1 MNIKIKKKIL
11 VCMLWLCAIACFT
24 GFPWIFFSWD
34 VIHSY
39 MGIHDIPSDLT
50 IVLFREE
57 CLFFGFFC
65 IYFLFLRNIE
75 KYKGLISFCSFLVAF
90 MGGFMY
96 LLKLH
101 GADVNI
107 HVVTN
112 NNKVYRIMICDVNNI
127 DERAIQIR
135 FNRLCEQFV
144 NNSKYSSLP
153 LEEYMIPDDEDISYE
168 ITVHK
173 KRYEA
178 VFYQKTDETFMAKQI
193 EAAFPQYTKEQLAN
207 PSEELRAEIVNFVT
221 QYISKKAVWFMINE
235 RLGKYC
241 ITMYYDNE
249 YNNANGE
256 DL

>member
-1 MNIKIKKKIL
+1 MKKLLSIT
-11 VCMLWLCAIACFT
+11 ML
-24 GFPWIFFSWD
+24 
-34 VIHSY
+34 
-39 MGIHDIPSDLT
+39 
-50 IVLFREE
+50 
-57 CLFFGFFC
+57 
-65 IYFLFLRNIE
+65 
-75 KYKGLISFCSFLVAF
+75 LISSLFIYAQQDVTKFLGIPVDGSKSE
-90 MGGFMY
+90 MIQK
-96 LLKLH
+96 LKAKGYTSSPLDKDVLVGEFN

-193 EAAFPQYTKEQLAN
+193 EAAFAIYKRTTCES
-207 PSEELRAEIVNFVT
+207 SEELRAEIVNFVT
-221 QYISKKAVWFMINE
+221 QYISKKLFG
-235 RLGKYC
+235 L
-241 ITMYYDNE
+241 
-249 YNNANGE
+249 
-256 DL
+256 

>member
-1 MNIKIKKKIL
+1 
-11 VCMLWLCAIACFT
+11 ML
-24 GFPWIFFSWD
+24 
-34 VIHSY
+34 
-39 MGIHDIPSDLT
+39 
-50 IVLFREE
+50 
-57 CLFFGFFC
+57 
-65 IYFLFLRNIE
+65 
-75 KYKGLISFCSFLVAF
+75 LISSLFIYAQQDVTKFLGIPVDGSKSE
-90 MGGFMY
+90 MIQK
-96 LLKLH
+96 LKAKGYTSSPLDKDVLVGEFN
-101 GADVNI
+101 GAAVNI

>member
-1 MNIKIKKKIL
+1 
-11 VCMLWLCAIACFT
+11 ML
-24 GFPWIFFSWD
+24 
-34 VIHSY
+34 
-39 MGIHDIPSDLT
+39 
-50 IVLFREE
+50 
-57 CLFFGFFC
+57 
-65 IYFLFLRNIE
+65 
-75 KYKGLISFCSFLVAF
+75 LISSLFIYAQQDVTKFLGIPVDGSKSE
-90 MGGFMY
+90 MIQK
-96 LLKLH
+96 LKAKGYTSSPLDKDVLVGEFN

-193 EAAFPQYTKEQLAN
+193 EAAFPHYTKEQLAN

-241 ITMYYDNE
+241 STMYYDNE

>member
-1 MNIKIKKKIL
+1 
-11 VCMLWLCAIACFT
+11 ML
-24 GFPWIFFSWD
+24 
-34 VIHSY
+34 
-39 MGIHDIPSDLT
+39 
-50 IVLFREE
+50 
-57 CLFFGFFC
+57 
-65 IYFLFLRNIE
+65 
-75 KYKGLISFCSFLVAF
+75 LISSLFIYAQQDVTKFLGIPVDGSKSE
-90 MGGFMY
+90 MIQK
-96 LLKLH
+96 LKAKGYTSSPLDKDVLVGEFN

-221 QYISKKAVWFMINE
+221 QYISKKAGWFMINE

>member
-1 MNIKIKKKIL
+1 
-11 VCMLWLCAIACFT
+11 ML
-24 GFPWIFFSWD
+24 
-34 VIHSY
+34 
-39 MGIHDIPSDLT
+39 
-50 IVLFREE
+50 
-57 CLFFGFFC
+57 
-65 IYFLFLRNIE
+65 
-75 KYKGLISFCSFLVAF
+75 LISSLFIYAQQDVTKFLGIPVDGSKSE
-90 MGGFMY
+90 MIQK
-96 LLKLH
+96 LKAKGYTSSPLDKDVLVGEFN

-249 YNNANGE
+249 YN
-256 DL
+256 LSLIHI

>member
-1 MNIKIKKKIL
+1 
-11 VCMLWLCAIACFT
+11 ML
-24 GFPWIFFSWD
+24 
-34 VIHSY
+34 
-39 MGIHDIPSDLT
+39 
-50 IVLFREE
+50 
-57 CLFFGFFC
+57 
-65 IYFLFLRNIE
+65 
-75 KYKGLISFCSFLVAF
+75 LISSLFIYAQQDVTKFLGIPVDGSKSE
-90 MGGFMY
+90 MIQK
-96 LLKLH
+96 LKAKGYTSSPLDKDVLVGEFN

-178 VFYQKTDETFMAKQI
+178 VFYKKTDETFMAKQI

>member
-1 MNIKIKKKIL
+1 MIQKLKAKGYTSSPLDKDVL
-11 VCMLWLCAIACFT
+11 VGEF
-24 GFPWIFFSWD
+24 
-34 VIHSY
+34 
-39 MGIHDIPSDLT
+39 
-50 IVLFREE
+50 
-57 CLFFGFFC
+57 
-65 IYFLFLRNIE
+65 N
-75 KYKGLISFCSFLVAF
+75 
-90 MGGFMY
+90 
-96 LLKLH
+96 

-207 PSEELRAEIVNFVT
+207 PSEELRAEMVNFVT

>member
-1 MNIKIKKKIL
+1 
-11 VCMLWLCAIACFT
+11 ML
-24 GFPWIFFSWD
+24 
-34 VIHSY
+34 
-39 MGIHDIPSDLT
+39 
-50 IVLFREE
+50 
-57 CLFFGFFC
+57 
-65 IYFLFLRNIE
+65 
-75 KYKGLISFCSFLVAF
+75 LISSLFIYAQQDVTKFLGIPVDGSKSE
-90 MGGFMY
+90 MIQK
-96 LLKLH
+96 LKAKGYTSSPLDKDVLVGEFN

-127 DERAIQIR
+127 YERAIQIR

>member
-1 MNIKIKKKIL
+1 
-11 VCMLWLCAIACFT
+11 ML
-24 GFPWIFFSWD
+24 
-34 VIHSY
+34 
-39 MGIHDIPSDLT
+39 
-50 IVLFREE
+50 
-57 CLFFGFFC
+57 
-65 IYFLFLRNIE
+65 
-75 KYKGLISFCSFLVAF
+75 LISSLFIYAQQDVTKFLGIPVD
-90 MGGFMY
+90 GSKSE
-96 LLKLH
+96 LIQKLKAKGYTSSPLDKDVLVGEFN

>member
-1 MNIKIKKKIL
+1 
-11 VCMLWLCAIACFT
+11 ML
-24 GFPWIFFSWD
+24 
-34 VIHSY
+34 
-39 MGIHDIPSDLT
+39 
-50 IVLFREE
+50 
-57 CLFFGFFC
+57 
-65 IYFLFLRNIE
+65 
-75 KYKGLISFCSFLVAF
+75 LISSLFIYAQQDVTKFLGIPVDGSKSE
-90 MGGFMY
+90 MIQK
-96 LLKLH
+96 LKAKGYTSSPLDK
-101 GADVNI
+101 DVL
-107 HVVTN
+107 VG
-112 NNKVYRIMICDVNNI
+112 
-127 DERAIQIR
+127 E

>member
-1 MNIKIKKKIL
+1 
-11 VCMLWLCAIACFT
+11 ML
-24 GFPWIFFSWD
+24 
-34 VIHSY
+34 
-39 MGIHDIPSDLT
+39 
-50 IVLFREE
+50 
-57 CLFFGFFC
+57 
-65 IYFLFLRNIE
+65 
-75 KYKGLISFCSFLVAF
+75 LISSLFIYAQQDVTKFLGIPVDGSKSE
-90 MGGFMY
+90 MIQK
-96 LLKLH
+96 LKAKGYTSSPLDKDVLVGEFN

-207 PSEELRAEIVNFVT
+207 PSEELRAEMVNFVT
-221 QYISKKAVWFMINE
+221 KYISKKAVWFMINE

>member
-1 MNIKIKKKIL
+1 
-11 VCMLWLCAIACFT
+11 ML
-24 GFPWIFFSWD
+24 
-34 VIHSY
+34 
-39 MGIHDIPSDLT
+39 
-50 IVLFREE
+50 
-57 CLFFGFFC
+57 
-65 IYFLFLRNIE
+65 
-75 KYKGLISFCSFLVAF
+75 LISSLFIYAQQDVTKFLGIPVDGSKSE
-90 MGGFMY
+90 MIQK
-96 LLKLH
+96 LKAKGYTSSPLDKDVLVGEFN

-153 LEEYMIPDDEDISYE
+153 LEEYMIPDDEDISFE

>member
-1 MNIKIKKKIL
+1 MKKLLSIT
-11 VCMLWLCAIACFT
+11 ML
-24 GFPWIFFSWD
+24 
-34 VIHSY
+34 
-39 MGIHDIPSDLT
+39 
-50 IVLFREE
+50 
-57 CLFFGFFC
+57 
-65 IYFLFLRNIE
+65 
-75 KYKGLISFCSFLVAF
+75 LISSLFIYAQQDVTKFLGIPVDGSKSE
-90 MGGFMY
+90 MIQK
-96 LLKLH
+96 LKAKGYTSSPLDKDVLVGEFN

-221 QYISKKAVWFMINE
+221 QYISKKAVWFMS
-235 RLGKYC
+235 
-241 ITMYYDNE
+241 
-249 YNNANGE
+249 
-256 DL
+256 

>member
-1 MNIKIKKKIL
+1 MKKLLSIT
-11 VCMLWLCAIACFT
+11 ML
-24 GFPWIFFSWD
+24 
-34 VIHSY
+34 
-39 MGIHDIPSDLT
+39 
-50 IVLFREE
+50 
-57 CLFFGFFC
+57 
-65 IYFLFLRNIE
+65 
-75 KYKGLISFCSFLVAF
+75 LISSLFIYAQQDVTKFLGIPVDGSKSE
-90 MGGFMY
+90 MIQK
-96 LLKLH
+96 LKAKGYTSSPLDKDVLVGEFN

-173 KRYEA
+173 NRYEA

-207 PSEELRAEIVNFVT
+207 PCEELRAEIVNFVT

>member
-1 MNIKIKKKIL
+1 MKKLLSIT
-11 VCMLWLCAIACFT
+11 ML
-24 GFPWIFFSWD
+24 
-34 VIHSY
+34 
-39 MGIHDIPSDLT
+39 
-50 IVLFREE
+50 
-57 CLFFGFFC
+57 
-65 IYFLFLRNIE
+65 
-75 KYKGLISFCSFLVAF
+75 LISSLFIYAQQDVTKFLGIPVDGSKSK
-90 MGGFMY
+90 MIQK
-96 LLKLH
+96 LKAKGYTSSPLDKDVLVGEFN

>member
-1 MNIKIKKKIL
+1 MKKLLSIT
-11 VCMLWLCAIACFT
+11 ML
-24 GFPWIFFSWD
+24 
-34 VIHSY
+34 
-39 MGIHDIPSDLT
+39 
-50 IVLFREE
+50 
-57 CLFFGFFC
+57 
-65 IYFLFLRNIE
+65 
-75 KYKGLISFCSFLVAF
+75 LISSLFIYAQQDVTKFLGIPVDGSKSE
-90 MGGFMY
+90 MIQK
-96 LLKLH
+96 LKAKGYTSSPLDKDVLVGEFN

-135 FNRLCEQFV
+135 FNRLCELFV

>member
-1 MNIKIKKKIL
+1 
-11 VCMLWLCAIACFT
+11 ML
-24 GFPWIFFSWD
+24 
-34 VIHSY
+34 
-39 MGIHDIPSDLT
+39 
-50 IVLFREE
+50 
-57 CLFFGFFC
+57 
-65 IYFLFLRNIE
+65 
-75 KYKGLISFCSFLVAF
+75 LISSLFIYAQQDVTKFLGTPVDGSKSE
-90 MGGFMY
+90 MIQK
-96 LLKLH
+96 LKAKGYTSSPLDKDVLVGEFN

>member
-1 MNIKIKKKIL
+1 
-11 VCMLWLCAIACFT
+11 ML
-24 GFPWIFFSWD
+24 
-34 VIHSY
+34 
-39 MGIHDIPSDLT
+39 
-50 IVLFREE
+50 
-57 CLFFGFFC
+57 
-65 IYFLFLRNIE
+65 
-75 KYKGLISFCSFLVAF
+75 LISSLFIYAQQEVTKFLGIPVDGSKSE
-90 MGGFMY
+90 MIQK
-96 LLKLH
+96 LKAKGYTSSPLDKDVLVGEFN

>member
-1 MNIKIKKKIL
+1 
-11 VCMLWLCAIACFT
+11 ML
-24 GFPWIFFSWD
+24 
-34 VIHSY
+34 
-39 MGIHDIPSDLT
+39 
-50 IVLFREE
+50 
-57 CLFFGFFC
+57 
-65 IYFLFLRNIE
+65 
-75 KYKGLISFCSFLVAF
+75 LISSLFIYAQQDVTKFLGIPVDGSKSE
-90 MGGFMY
+90 MIQK
-96 LLKLH
+96 LKAKGYTSSPLDKDVLVGEFN

-112 NNKVYRIMICDVNNI
+112 NNKVYRIVICDVNNI

>member
-1 MNIKIKKKIL
+1 
-11 VCMLWLCAIACFT
+11 ML
-24 GFPWIFFSWD
+24 
-34 VIHSY
+34 
-39 MGIHDIPSDLT
+39 
-50 IVLFREE
+50 
-57 CLFFGFFC
+57 
-65 IYFLFLRNIE
+65 
-75 KYKGLISFCSFLVAF
+75 LISSLFIYAQQDVTKFLGIPVDGSKSE
-90 MGGFMY
+90 MIQK
-96 LLKLH
+96 LKAKGYTSSPLDKDVLVGEFN

-249 YNNANGE
+249 YKNANGE

>member
-1 MNIKIKKKIL
+1 MKKLLSIT
-11 VCMLWLCAIACFT
+11 ML
-24 GFPWIFFSWD
+24 
-34 VIHSY
+34 
-39 MGIHDIPSDLT
+39 
-50 IVLFREE
+50 
-57 CLFFGFFC
+57 
-65 IYFLFLRNIE
+65 
-75 KYKGLISFCSFLVAF
+75 LISSLFIYAQQDVTKFLGIPVDGSKSE
-90 MGGFMY
+90 MIQK
-96 LLKLH
+96 LKAKGYTSSPLDKDVLVGEFN

-235 RLGKYC
+235 QMVK
-241 ITMYYDNE
+241 I
-249 YNNANGE
+249 YN
-256 DL
+256 

>member
-1 MNIKIKKKIL
+1 
-11 VCMLWLCAIACFT
+11 ML
-24 GFPWIFFSWD
+24 
-34 VIHSY
+34 
-39 MGIHDIPSDLT
+39 
-50 IVLFREE
+50 
-57 CLFFGFFC
+57 
-65 IYFLFLRNIE
+65 
-75 KYKGLISFCSFLVAF
+75 LISSLFIYAQQDVAKFLGIPVDGSKSE
-90 MGGFMY
+90 MIQK
-96 LLKLH
+96 LKAKGYTSSPLDKDVLVGEFN

>member
-1 MNIKIKKKIL
+1 
-11 VCMLWLCAIACFT
+11 ML
-24 GFPWIFFSWD
+24 
-34 VIHSY
+34 
-39 MGIHDIPSDLT
+39 
-50 IVLFREE
+50 
-57 CLFFGFFC
+57 
-65 IYFLFLRNIE
+65 
-75 KYKGLISFCSFLVAF
+75 LISSLFIYAQQDVTKFLGIPVDGSKSE
-90 MGGFMY
+90 MIQK
-96 LLKLH
+96 LKAKGYTSSPLDKDVLVGEFN

-112 NNKVYRIMICDVNNI
+112 NNNVYRIMICDVNNI

>member
-1 MNIKIKKKIL
+1 MKKLLSIT
-11 VCMLWLCAIACFT
+11 ML
-24 GFPWIFFSWD
+24 
-34 VIHSY
+34 
-39 MGIHDIPSDLT
+39 
-50 IVLFREE
+50 
-57 CLFFGFFC
+57 
-65 IYFLFLRNIE
+65 
-75 KYKGLISFCSFLVAF
+75 LISSLFIYAQQDVTKFLGIPVDGSKSE
-90 MGGFMY
+90 MIQK
-96 LLKLH
+96 LKAKGYTSSPLDKDVLVGEFN

-112 NNKVYRIMICDVNNI
+112 NNMVYRIMICDVNNI

>member
-1 MNIKIKKKIL
+1 MKKLLSIT
-11 VCMLWLCAIACFT
+11 ML
-24 GFPWIFFSWD
+24 
-34 VIHSY
+34 
-39 MGIHDIPSDLT
+39 
-50 IVLFREE
+50 
-57 CLFFGFFC
+57 
-65 IYFLFLRNIE
+65 
-75 KYKGLISFCSFLVAF
+75 LISSLFIYAQQDVTKFLGIPVDGSKSE
-90 MGGFMY
+90 MIQK
-96 LLKLH
+96 LKAKGYTSSPLDKDVLVGEFN

-221 QYISKKAVWFMINE
+221 QYISKKAVW
-235 RLGKYC
+235 L
-241 ITMYYDNE
+241 
-249 YNNANGE
+249 
-256 DL
+256 

>member
-1 MNIKIKKKIL
+1 
-11 VCMLWLCAIACFT
+11 ML
-24 GFPWIFFSWD
+24 
-34 VIHSY
+34 
-39 MGIHDIPSDLT
+39 
-50 IVLFREE
+50 
-57 CLFFGFFC
+57 
-65 IYFLFLRNIE
+65 
-75 KYKGLISFCSFLVAF
+75 LISSLFIYAQQDVTKFLGIPVDGSKSE
-90 MGGFMY
+90 MIQK
-96 LLKLH
+96 LKAKGYTSSPLDKDVLVGEFN

-235 RLGKYC
+235 CLGKYC

>member
-1 MNIKIKKKIL
+1 
-11 VCMLWLCAIACFT
+11 ML
-24 GFPWIFFSWD
+24 
-34 VIHSY
+34 
-39 MGIHDIPSDLT
+39 
-50 IVLFREE
+50 
-57 CLFFGFFC
+57 
-65 IYFLFLRNIE
+65 
-75 KYKGLISFCSFLVAF
+75 LISSLFIYAQQDVTKFLGIPVDGSKSE
-90 MGGFMY
+90 MIQK
-96 LLKLH
+96 LKAKGYTSSPLDKDVLVGEFN

-221 QYISKKAVWFMINE
+221 QYISKKAVLFMINE

>member
-1 MNIKIKKKIL
+1 MKKLLSIT
-11 VCMLWLCAIACFT
+11 ML
-24 GFPWIFFSWD
+24 
-34 VIHSY
+34 
-39 MGIHDIPSDLT
+39 
-50 IVLFREE
+50 
-57 CLFFGFFC
+57 
-65 IYFLFLRNIE
+65 
-75 KYKGLISFCSFLVAF
+75 LISSLFIYAQQDVTKFLGIPVDGSKSE
-90 MGGFMY
+90 MIQK
-96 LLKLH
+96 LKAKGYTSSPLDKDVLVGEFN

-221 QYISKKAVWFMINE
+221 QYISKKLFG
-235 RLGKYC
+235 L
-241 ITMYYDNE
+241 
-249 YNNANGE
+249 
-256 DL
+256 